1 MTATDKTIKLWK
13 KEFPSLEGK
22 TALITGGNRGIGK
35 ATAVGLAALG
45 ARIVIVSRDAGH
57 GETARE
63 EIAQLTGNE
72 RVTMLACDF
81 NSLENVRQLAQR
93 YKALDWPLHILINNA
108 GIMAFKRQLTADGHE
123 SNFGINYLAHFL
135 LTQELTGILTASAPA
150 RIINVSSSLHHK
162 GRLDLDD
169 LSIEDGY
176 SGMDAYGRSKLAQI
190 LHASELAR
198 RLASA
203 GVTANSVHPG
213 VVATDIMRSSRG
225 VMGLIVKTFSRRFL
239 RTNEQG
245 ADTVVYLAAADKVAD
260 DSGYF
265 WANRRKTRVSK
276 AAADA
281 ELAARLWQVSLD
293 LTNLPVTA

>member
-1 MTATDKTIKLWK
+1 MTATDKIIKRWK

-22 TALITGGNRGIGK
+22 TALITGGNRGLGK
-35 ATAVGLAALG
+35 ATATGLAALD

-57 GETARE
+57 GEAARE
-63 EIAQLTGNE
+63 EIAQLTGNDAI
-72 RVTMLACDF
+72 TMLACDF
-81 NSLENVRQLAQR
+81 NSLENVRQLAQQ

-108 GIMAFKRQLTADGHE
+108 GIMAFKRQLTTDGHE

-135 LTQELTGILTASAPA
+135 LTQELSGILTASAPA

-162 GRLDLDD
+162 GRLNLDD
-169 LSIEDGY
+169 LSIKGGY

-190 LHASELAR
+190 LHAKELAR

-213 VVATDIMRSSRG
+213 VVATDLMRNLKG
-225 VMGLIVKTFSRRFL
+225 VSGLIMKTLVRRFL

-245 ADTVVYLAAADKVAD
+245 ADTILYLAASDNVAD
-260 DSGYF
+260 DSGHF

-281 ELAARLWQVSLD
+281 ELAARLWQISLE
-293 LTNLPVTA
+293 LTDLPVTA